1 MLLVA
6 RLAEPDSCYPALPD
20 RVHPGPY
27 HRPERPMLTPPRPH
41 SPTTTNVSG
50 HDIGQSPLPLH
61 THPPIHRLFAVM
73 AAFLALFLPAATLAL
88 LGLNAG
94 RGAWDATVYHEPF
107 IRQLAADFPRFD
119 LTNPLTATT
128 PGYHLLL
135 ATLSQIGLGSTL
147 ALRLIT
153 ALFGGL
159 LIAALAAW
167 LTRRVR
173 PLDALLLSLPLA
185 ASIYT
190 FQASAFILPDNP
202 AWLLVFLIIALCL
215 HDSPG
220 STRLAIAAALT
231 ALLVFTRQV
240 HLWAAGIVWL
250 AAWLG
255 VNRTEPGLFTAL
267 PRRIHRTLAAF
278 AITVPAIAIVA
289 WFIHHWGGLTPP
301 RFQGDMHG
309 GNPAT
314 PAFILVQIVILTVG
328 FGPWLLPA
336 VLRTARDNAGIL
348 LTAATLGLLLAVIPA
363 TTTDPAAG
371 RYSGWWAINAKAPVL
386 FGRTSTLFLILA
398 PLGAVLIAGPLL
410 ALPHRAR
417 WTLLGALT
425 AFTLA
430 QSATFFSWQRYH
442 EPFLILFL
450 SMLAGLQPPEL
461 RATSFAR
468 LRLPAMAALCLI
480 LAAISFQ
487 ALRGTP
493 VAAGTLPPAK
503 HTSPD
508 DPWAQP
514 QPLPPT
520 PVDQPDRTTP

>member
-1 MLLVA
+1 M
-6 RLAEPDSCYPALPD
+6 P
-20 RVHPGPY
+20 
-27 HRPERPMLTPPRPH
+27 TPPRTDT
-41 SPTTTNVSG
+41 PTTRDASG
-50 HDIGQSPLPLH
+50 HDIGQSPPPLH
-61 THPPIHRLFAVM
+61 SHPPIHRYAAVA
-73 AAFLALFLPAATLAL
+73 AAFLALALPAAAVGL

-107 IRQLAADFPRFD
+107 VRQLAADFPRFD
-119 LTNPLTATT
+119 LSNPLTATT
-128 PGYHLLL
+128 PGYHILL
-135 ATLSQIGLGSTL
+135 AGLSQIGLGSTL
-147 ALRLIT
+147 SLRLIT

-173 PLDALLLSLPLA
+173 PLDAVLLSLPLA

-215 HDSPG
+215 RDPPG
-220 STRLAIAAALT
+220 ATRLAIAAALT

-240 HLWAAGIVWL
+240 HLWAAGVVWL

-255 VNRTEPGLFTAL
+255 VTRTDTGLFTHL
-267 PRRIHRTLAAF
+267 PRRIPRTALAF
-278 AITVPAIAIVA
+278 AITLPAVAIVA

-314 PAFILVQIVILTVG
+314 PAFILVQIVVLAIG

-336 VLRTARDNAGIL
+336 VLRAARDHAAIL
-348 LTAATLGLLLAVIPA
+348 LAAAALGLVLALIPA
-363 TTTDPAAG
+363 TTTDPAVG
-371 RYSGWWAINAKAPVL
+371 RYSGWWAVNARAPVL

-398 PLGAVLIAGPLL
+398 PIGAMLIAGPLL
-410 ALPHRAR
+410 ALPHRGR
-417 WTLLGALT
+417 WTLLGALV

-450 SMLAGLQPPEL
+450 AMLAGLQPPEL
-461 RATSFAR
+461 RRTLFAR
-468 LRLPAMAALCLI
+468 LRAPAMALLCLV
-480 LAAISFQ
+480 LVAISVP
-487 ALRGTP
+487 ALRGSP
-493 VAAGTLPPAK
+493 VAPGTPPPRK
-503 HTSPD
+503 HTSPG
-508 DPWAQP
+508 DPWADP
-514 QPLPPT
+514 AGLPEPPAGT
-520 PVDQPDRTTP
+520 VVAPDPSQEPAPPGR

>member
-1 MLLVA
+1 M
-6 RLAEPDSCYPALPD
+6 PTPHLP
-20 RVHPGPY
+20 H
-27 HRPERPMLTPPRPH
+27 T
-41 SPTTTNVSG
+41 PTTTDASG
-50 HDIGQSPLPLH
+50 HDIGQSPRPLH
-61 THPPIHRLFAVM
+61 THPPIHRLLAVA
-73 AAFLALFLPAATLAL
+73 AAFGALVLPASAVAI

-94 RGAWDATVYHEPF
+94 RGAVDATVYHEPF
-107 IRQLAADFPRFD
+107 VRQLAADFPRFD
-119 LTNPLTATT
+119 LSNPLTATT

-135 ATLSQIGLGSTL
+135 ACLSQIGLGSTL

-215 HDSPG
+215 RDPPG
-220 STRLAIAAALT
+220 RTRLVIAAALT

-240 HLWAAGIVWL
+240 HLWTVGVVWL

-255 VNRTEPGLFTAL
+255 VTRTDPGLFTAL
-267 PRRIHRTLAAF
+267 LRRIPRSLAAF
-278 AITVPAIAIVA
+278 LITLPAVAIVA
-289 WFIHHWGGLTPP
+289 WFIQHWGGLTPP

-314 PAFILVQIVILTVG
+314 PAFILVQVVVLTVG

-336 VLRTARDNAGIL
+336 VFRAARDRAGIL
-348 LTAATLGLLLAVIPA
+348 LAAAALGLVLALIPA
-363 TTTDPAAG
+363 TTTDPDAG
-371 RYSGWWAINAKAPVL
+371 RYSGWWAVNAKAQVL

-425 AFTLA
+425 AFTMA

-450 SMLAGLQPPEL
+450 AMLAGLQPPEL
-461 RATSFAR
+461 RATPFAR
-468 LRLPAMAALCLI
+468 LRLPAMAALCLV
-480 LAAISFQ
+480 LAVIS
-487 ALRGTP
+487 ALGLRGTP

-508 DPWAQP
+508 DPWAQSRP
-514 QPLPPT
+514 FDPPAPPAAPST
-520 PVDQPDRTTP
+520 NPTEPAPEARVQPDPGQDPAPLGR

>member
-1 MLLVA
+1 M
-6 RLAEPDSCYPALPD
+6 PNPP
-20 RVHPGPY
+20 H
-27 HRPERPMLTPPRPH
+27 TPNTRDA
-41 SPTTTNVSG
+41 SG
-50 HDIGQSPLPLH
+50 HDIGQSPPPLH
-61 THPPIHRLFAVM
+61 THPPIHRLFAIT
-73 AAFLALFLPAATLAL
+73 ATFLALFLPAAVVAL

-128 PGYHLLL
+128 PGYHILL
-135 ATLSQIGLGSTL
+135 AGLSQISLGSTL
-147 ALRLIT
+147 ALRLTT
-153 ALFGGL
+153 ALLGGL
-159 LIAALAAW
+159 LIATLAAW
-167 LTRRVR
+167 LSKRVR
-173 PLDALLLSLPLA
+173 PADALLLSLPLA

-215 HDSPG
+215 RDPPG
-220 STRLAIAAALT
+220 LGRLALAAALT

-240 HLWAAGIVWL
+240 HLWAAGVVCL

-255 VNRTEPGLFTAL
+255 VARTDPGLFTHL
-267 PRRIHRTLAAF
+267 PRRIPRTALAF
-278 AITVPAIAIVA
+278 AITLPAVAIVA

-314 PAFILVQIVILTVG
+314 PAFILVQTVVLAIG

-336 VLRTARDNAGIL
+336 VLRAARDHAAIL
-348 LTAATLGLLLAVIPA
+348 LAAAALGLLLALIPA
-363 TTTDPAAG
+363 TTTDPEAG

-398 PLGAVLIAGPLL
+398 PIGAMLIAGPLL
-410 ALPHRAR
+410 ALTHRAR
-417 WTLLGALT
+417 WILLAALT

-450 SMLAGLQPPEL
+450 AMLAGLQPPEL
-461 RATSFAR
+461 RQTPFAR
-468 LRLPAMAALCLI
+468 LRAPAMALLCLI
-480 LAAISFQ
+480 LITISIP
-487 ALRGTP
+487 ALRGQP
-493 VAAGTLPPAK
+493 VAPGTPPPPK

-508 DPWAQP
+508 DPWAIPASPSEPAPDAVVPPNPGQE
-514 QPLPPT
+514 PT
-520 PVDQPDRTTP
+520 PPGR

>member
-1 MLLVA
+1 M
-6 RLAEPDSCYPALPD
+6 PNPP
-20 RVHPGPY
+20 H
-27 HRPERPMLTPPRPH
+27 TPNTRDA
-41 SPTTTNVSG
+41 SR
-50 HDIGQSPLPLH
+50 HDIGQSPPLLH
-61 THPPIHRLFAVM
+61 THPPIHRLLAIA
-73 AAFLALFLPAATLAL
+73 AAFLALFLPASTVAL
-88 LGLNAG
+88 LGFNAG

-107 IRQLAADFPRFD
+107 VRQLAADFPRFD
-119 LTNPLTATT
+119 LSNPLTATT
-128 PGYHLLL
+128 PGYHILL
-135 ATLSQIGLGSTL
+135 AGLSQIGLGSTL
-147 ALRLIT
+147 SLRLIT

-173 PLDALLLSLPLA
+173 PLDAVLLSLPLA

-215 HDSPG
+215 RDPPG
-220 STRLAIAAALT
+220 LGRLALAAALT

-240 HLWAAGIVWL
+240 HLWAAGVVWL

-255 VNRTEPGLFTAL
+255 VTRTDPGLFTHL
-267 PRRIHRTLAAF
+267 PRRIPRTLAAF
-278 AITVPAIAIVA
+278 SITLPAVAIVA

-314 PAFILVQIVILTVG
+314 PAFILVQIVVLAIG

-336 VLRTARDNAGIL
+336 VLRAARDHAAIL
-348 LTAATLGLLLAVIPA
+348 LAAAALGLLLALIPA
-363 TTTDPAAG
+363 TTTEPAAG
-371 RYSGWWAINAKAPVL
+371 RYSGWWAVNAKAPVL
-386 FGRTSTLFLILA
+386 FGRNSTLFLILA
-398 PLGAVLIAGPLL
+398 PIGAMLIAGPLL

-450 SMLAGLQPPEL
+450 AMLAGLQPPEL
-461 RATSFAR
+461 RRTPFAR
-468 LRLPAMAALCLI
+468 LRAPAMALLCL
-480 LAAISFQ
+480 LLVAISVP

-493 VAAGTLPPAK
+493 VAPGTPPPPK

-508 DPWAQP
+508 DPWAIPASPSEPAPDAVVPPNPGQE
-514 QPLPPT
+514 PT
-520 PVDQPDRTTP
+520 PPGR

>member
-1 MLLVA
+1 M
-6 RLAEPDSCYPALPD
+6 S
-20 RVHPGPY
+20 
-27 HRPERPMLTPPRPH
+27 TPPHPH
-41 SPTTTNVSG
+41 TPNTDASG
-50 HDIGQSPLPLH
+50 HDIGQSFRPLH
-61 THPPIHRLFAVM
+61 TDPPLHRLAAVA
-73 AAFLALFLPAATLAL
+73 AAFLILFLPAAGVAL

-107 IRQLAADFPRFD
+107 IRQLAADFSRFD
-119 LTNPLTATT
+119 LSNPLTATT

-135 ATLSQIGLGSTL
+135 AALSQIGLGSTL
-147 ALRLIT
+147 ALRLVT

-159 LIAALAAW
+159 LIATLAAW

-173 PLDALLLSLPLA
+173 PVDALLLSLPLA

-202 AWLLVFLIIALCL
+202 AWLLVFVVIALCL
-215 HDSPG
+215 RDPPG
-220 STRLAIAAALT
+220 RTRLLLASVLIAV
-231 ALLVFTRQV
+231 LVFTRQV
-240 HLWAAGIVWL
+240 HLWAAGVVWL

-255 VNRTEPGLFTAL
+255 VSRTDPGLFTA
-267 PRRIHRTLAAF
+267 PRRRIPRTLLSMAA
-278 AITVPAIAIVA
+278 TLPAVAIVA

-314 PAFILVQIVILTVG
+314 PAFILVQIVVLTIG

-336 VLRTARDNAGIL
+336 VLRAARDHAEVL
-348 LTAATLGLLLAVIPA
+348 LAAAALGLLLALIPA
-363 TTTDPAAG
+363 TTTDPEAG
-371 RYSGWWAINAKAPVL
+371 RYSGWWALNAKAPVL
-386 FGRTSTLFLILA
+386 FGRTSALFLILS

-417 WTLLGALT
+417 WTLLGTLT
-425 AFTLA
+425 AFTMA

-450 SMLAGLQPPEL
+450 AMLAGLQPPQL
-461 RATSFAR
+461 RATPFAR
-468 LRLPAMAALCLI
+468 LRLPAMAALCLL
-480 LAAISFQ
+480 LAAISAQ
-487 ALRGTP
+487 ALRGPP
-493 VAAGTLPPAK
+493 VAPGTPPPAK

-514 QPLPPT
+514 EPT
-520 PVDQPDRTTP
+520 PVEQPD

>member
-1 MLLVA
+1 MLLMN
-6 RLAEPDSCYPALPD
+6 RLAEPDSCYPAPTD

-27 HRPERPMLTPPRPH
+27 HRPERPMPTPARPH
-41 SPTTTNVSG
+41 TPTTTDASR
-50 HDIGQSPLPLH
+50 HDIGQSPRTLH
-61 THPPIHRLFAVM
+61 THPPLHRLFAVA
-73 AAFLALFLPAATLAL
+73 AAFLALVLPASAVAL

-107 IRQLAADFPRFD
+107 VRQLAADFPRFD
-119 LTNPLTATT
+119 LSNPLTATT

-135 ATLSQIGLGSTL
+135 AILSQIGLGSTL

-202 AWLLVFLIIALCL
+202 AWLLVFLVIALCL
-215 HDSPG
+215 RNPPG
-220 STRLAIAAALT
+220 LGRLVLAAALT

-240 HLWAAGIVWL
+240 HLWAAGVVWL

-255 VNRTEPGLFTAL
+255 VTRTDPGLFTHL
-267 PRRIHRTLAAF
+267 PRRLPRTLLAF
-278 AITVPAIAIVA
+278 VITLPAVAIVA
-289 WFIHHWGGLTPP
+289 WFIHHWNGLTPP

-314 PAFILVQIVILTVG
+314 PAFILVQIVVLAIG

-336 VLRTARDNAGIL
+336 VLRAARDHAAIL
-348 LTAATLGLLLAVIPA
+348 LAAAALGLLIALIPA
-363 TTTDPAAG
+363 TTTDPDVG

-386 FGRTSTLFLILA
+386 FGRTSTLFLLLA
-398 PLGAVLIAGPLL
+398 PVGAMLIAGPLL

-450 SMLAGLQPPEL
+450 AMLAGLQPPEL
-461 RATSFAR
+461 RATPFAR
-468 LRLPAMAALCLI
+468 LRLPAMAALCLV
-480 LAAISFQ
+480 LAAISAQ
-487 ALRGTP
+487 SLRGTP
-493 VAAGTLPPAK
+493 VAPGTPPPAK
-503 HTSPD
+503 HTSPG
-508 DPWAQP
+508 DPWAQTQSVN
-514 QPLPPT
+514 QPE
-520 PVDQPDRTTP
+520 RTTP

>member
-1 MLLVA
+1 M
-6 RLAEPDSCYPALPD
+6 PTPA
-20 RVHPGPY
+20 HPQ
-27 HRPERPMLTPPRPH
+27 TPI
-41 SPTTTNVSG
+41 TTDASG
-50 HDIGQSPLPLH
+50 HDIGQSHSPLH
-61 THPPIHRLFAVM
+61 IHPPFHRLFAVA
-73 AAFLALFLPAATLAL
+73 AAFITLFLPASVVAL
-88 LGLNAG
+88 FGLNAG

-107 IRQLAADFPRFD
+107 VRQLAADFPRFD
-119 LTNPLTATT
+119 LSNPLTATT

-135 ATLSQIGLGSTL
+135 AGLSQIGLGSTL

-153 ALFGGL
+153 AFFGGL

-173 PLDALLLSLPLA
+173 PVDALLLSLPLA

-215 HDSPG
+215 RDPPVLGH
-220 STRLAIAAALT
+220 LALAAALT

-240 HLWAAGIVWL
+240 HLWAAGVIWL

-255 VNRTEPGLFTAL
+255 VTRTDPGLFTNL
-267 PRRIHRTLAAF
+267 PRRVPRTLAAF
-278 AITVPAIAIVA
+278 IATLPAVAIVA

-314 PAFILVQIVILTVG
+314 PSFILIQIVILSVG

-336 VLRTARDNAGIL
+336 VLRAARDHTAIL
-348 LTAATLGLLLAVIPA
+348 LAAAALGLLVALIPA
-363 TTTDPAAG
+363 TTTDPEAG
-371 RYSGWWAINAKAPVL
+371 RYSGWWAINAEAPIL
-386 FGRTSTLFLILA
+386 FGRTSILFLLLA
-398 PLGAVLIAGPLL
+398 PLGAMLIAGPLL
-410 ALPHRAR
+410 ALPHRPR
-417 WTLLGALT
+417 WTLLGAFT

-450 SMLAGLQPPEL
+450 AMLAGLQPPEL
-461 RATSFAR
+461 RATPFAR
-468 LRLPAMAALCLI
+468 LRLPAMAALCLA
-480 LAAISFQ
+480 LAAISAL
-487 ALRGTP
+487 ALRGSP
-493 VAAGTLPPAK
+493 VAPGTPPPAK
-503 HTSPD
+503 HTSPG
-508 DPWAQP
+508 DPWANFEPKASINPDEPPP
-514 QPLPPT
+514 QAR
-520 PVDQPDRTTP
+520 VQPDPPQALTPRGR